1 MNTLPRRRPR
11 TPTLRHRMAGLS
23 LIEILVALMV
33 GLIGI
38 VVISQVFIVNENY
51 KRSTTSAGGA
61 QTNGAL
67 ALFSVERD
75 ARMAGWGI
83 SWSSALGCSSIQ
95 WYYNGQYSSPPQ
107 AGGTL
112 PALIVAPVVIADGGA
127 GPDTLT
133 IMYGNNVERMIP
145 ATLSKAMPAS
155 STEMEVDNPQGFN
168 PVDPTRP
175 GDFVLLSQGGNCVLS
190 QLTLVQTAGGKLQ
203 RQPGVNAP
211 YNPPGGVSLLPAFAA
226 GAQVFNL
233 GRPTVNVYSIA
244 SGRLQ
249 LASLFTAP
257 SSNVVPSYTP
267 APTPV
272 VDGIVDLQA
281 QYGKDNGLDNGT
293 VTQAVY
299 AANDGRVDRY
309 DSVTPANGTEWQ
321 QVLSVRLAVLARS
334 DHYQKPEPAGSPCTA
349 TTNTNAPTWV
359 GGNFPALGDLS
370 NPANA
375 ARCYSYRVFETV
387 VPLRNMIWRQG

>member
-1 MNTLPRRRPR
+1 MSSLPLRFRR
-11 TPTLRHRMAGLS
+11 TPTLRRRMAGLS
-23 LIEILVALMV
+23 LLEILVALAI

-38 VVISQVFIVNENY
+38 VIISQVFIVNENY

-67 ALFSVERD
+67 ALFSVERE

-83 SWSSALGCSSIQ
+83 SWSSALGCSSIR
-95 WYYNGQYSSPPQ
+95 WYYDGAYSDPPQ

-112 PALIVAPVVIADGGA
+112 PALIVAPVVITDGGA

-133 IMYGNNVERMIP
+133 MMYGNNVERMIP
-145 ATLSKAMPAS
+145 ATLTKTMPQPSA
-155 STEMEVDNPQGFN
+155 ELEVDNPQGFYAA
-168 PVDPTRP
+168 P
-175 GDFVLLSQGGNCVLS
+175 GDFVLVTQGGTCSMMQV
-190 QLTLVQTAGGKLQ
+190 TLVQAAAGKLQ
-203 RQPGVNAP
+203 HEPGVNAR
-211 YNPPGGVSLLPAFAA
+211 YNPPGGVSLLPAYTA

-233 GRPTVNVYSIA
+233 GQPTVNIYSIA
-244 SGRLQ
+244 SGSLR

-257 SSNVVPSYTP
+257 SSNVAPNYTP
-267 APTPV
+267 APVNV

-299 AANDGRVDRY
+299 APNDGRVDSY
-309 DSVTPANGTEWQ
+309 DNVTPVNGTEWQ
-321 QVLSVRLAVLARS
+321 QVLSIRLAVLARS
-334 DHYQKPEPAGSPCTA
+334 EHYERPEPAGSPCTA
-349 TTNTNAPTWV
+349 TTNTNAPIWV

-370 NPANA
+370 NTANP

>member
-1 MNTLPRRRPR
+1 MSPLPRRHAR
-11 TPTLRHRMAGLS
+11 TPTLRRRMAGLS
-23 LIEILVALMV
+23 LIEILVAMMV

-67 ALFSVERD
+67 ALFGLERD

-83 SWSSALGCSSIQ
+83 SWSTVLGCSSLR
-95 WYYNGQYSSPPQ
+95 WHYNGEYSDPPQ

-112 PALIVAPVVIADGGA
+112 PALAVAPVVITDGGA
-127 GPDTLT
+127 GADTLT
-133 IMYGNNVERMIP
+133 IMYGNGGEGVIP
-145 ATLSKAMPAS
+145 AKLSKTTPPTSA
-155 STEMEVDNPQGFN
+155 EIEVDNPQGF
-168 PVDPTRP
+168 DDTP
-175 GDFVLLSQGGNCVLS
+175 GDLVILAQGGTCALMQVTGVAS
-190 QLTLVQTAGGKLQ
+190 GKLQ
-203 RQPGVNAP
+203 RNPGVNAP
-211 YNPPGGVSLLPAFAA
+211 YNPAGGGSLPAFSA
-226 GAQVFNL
+226 GTQVFNL

-249 LASLFTAP
+249 LASLFTAA
-257 SSNVVPSYTP
+257 SSNVIPSYTP
-267 APTPV
+267 APITL

-309 DSVTPANGTEWQ
+309 DNVTPANGTERQ
-321 QVLSVRLAVLARS
+321 QVLSIRLAVLARS
-334 DHYQKPEPAGSPCTA
+334 DHYEKPEPAGSPCTA
-349 TTNTNAPTWV
+349 TTNVNPPTWV
-359 GGNFPALGDLS
+359 GGNFPSLGDLS
-370 NPANA
+370 NPANQ
-375 ARCYSYRVFETV
+375 ARCYAYRVFETV